1 MAEPNNQVVQPSA
14 KALLPFALFLALFV
28 GTGIVLTQQD
38 TAYAFYQLPAPV
50 AIIPAIILALWFNKG
65 PLSDSLNTFMA
76 GAGQNTIMTMCLIYL
91 LAGAFSTVAE
101 ATGGVEATVNLG
113 LALLPE
119 PFILPGIF
127 IIAGFVAT
135 AMGTSMGT
143 IAAIAPV
150 ALGIAQ
156 SAGINPAL
164 MAGAVLS
171 GAMFG
176 DNLSIISDTTIAAAR
191 TQGSSMRDKFREN
204 LHIAVPAALIALA
217 LFYGM
222 QPDTTPPPASPINWW
237 LVLPYLT
244 ILLLAVVGL
253 NVFVV
258 LAVGIVLAGVIGFV
272 QADYAVLQF
281 TKDIYQG
288 FTKMHEIFI
297 LSMLIGGLSQLIK
310 QQGGLAYITQLCQIL
325 IHKLGSKQQQGV
337 RATESAMAGMVAVTN
352 CCTANNTVSIIVCGD
367 VARNLAQEQTIS
379 PKRSASLLDIFS
391 CISQGLIP
399 WGAQALLLGSSFALA
414 PMTVVANSYYV
425 MLLALA
431 SVVSIVVGRRH

>member
-1 MAEPNNQVVQPSA
+1 MTETDLKSPKPNGL
-14 KALLPFALFLALFV
+14 ALLPFAVFLLLFV
-28 GTGIVLTQQD
+28 GTGIILTQQQ

-50 AIIPAIILALWFNKG
+50 AILPAIMLALWLSKQ
-65 PLSDSLNTFMA
+65 PLNNSLNTFMA
-76 GAGQNTIMTMCLIYL
+76 GAGQNTIITMCLIYL
-91 LAGAFSTVAE
+91 LAGAFSSVAQ

-113 LALLPE
+113 LSLLPE

-127 IIAGFVAT
+127 IISGFVAT

-150 ALGIAQ
+150 ALGISE
-156 SAGINPAL
+156 SADINPAL
-164 MAGAVLS
+164 MAGTVLS

-176 DNLSIISDTTIAAAR
+176 DNLSVISDTTIASAR

-204 LHIAVPAALIALA
+204 LHIAVPAALLA
-217 LFYGM
+217 LILFYLL
-222 QPDTTPPPASPINWW
+222 QPDTSPAPVNPVDWL

-244 ILLLAVVGL
+244 ILVLAVAGL

-258 LAVGIVLAGVIGFV
+258 LTIGIVLAGVIGLM

-288 FTKMHEIFI
+288 FTKMQEIFV

-310 QQGGLAYITQLCQIL
+310 HQGGLAYITALCQRL
-325 IHKLGSKQQQGV
+325 INKIGRQQQGQ
-337 RATESAMAGMVAVTN
+337 RATESALAGMVAVTN

-367 VARNLAQEQTIS
+367 VARNLSQQQHIA

-399 WGAQALLLGSSFALA
+399 WGAQALLLGSSFGLA

-425 MLLALA
+425 MLLAVT
-431 SVVSIVVGRRH
+431 SVISIVVGRKA